1 VSRPEGSELSDR
13 ELSER
18 ELRDL
23 YDFVESGYRGVRR
36 QGPARRFVGRIARA
50 AGLRPRPN
58 GAAEQPVITEYDS
71 PLDAVYAR
79 NPGVFTIP
87 VAWFRNHILFGHGP
101 GAFNAW
107 EATARQLAADP
118 GIGHR
123 DTVLARFYQ
132 TFRPATFAELSF
144 ANPERDV
151 PRTSRLWQVK
161 TSEYKDVY
169 PWSSD
174 LERWPNHVPPHLRL
188 TEYGPVGDEIVQL
201 EVWRLRRLVASI
213 SRDGYRPLETSG
225 TRGYFLKAGPKAC
238 FIVKSGFHRAVT
250 LAALGYT
257 DLPVLLSTT
266 APRLLTLDSLEHWPM
281 VKNGLFEPALAE
293 AVVHHILSDGGAA
306 VAKRLGFE
314 PHP

>member
-1 VSRPEGSELSDR
+1 V
-13 ELSER
+13 
-18 ELRDL
+18 
-23 YDFVESGYRGVRR
+23 
-36 QGPARRFVGRIARA
+36 ARA
-50 AGLRPRPN
+50 AGVQARPAELDERP
-58 GAAEQPVITEYDS
+58 AITAYDS

-79 NPGVFTIP
+79 TPGVFTVP
-87 VAWFRNHILFGHGP
+87 VSWCLNHILFGHGP

-123 DTVLARFYQ
+123 DTVLARFYA
-132 TFRPATFAELSF
+132 TFRPATFAELSY

-151 PRTSRLWQVK
+151 PRSSRLWEVK
-161 TSEYKDVY
+161 TREYKDVY

-174 LERWPNHVPPHLRL
+174 LERWPDHVPPHLRL
-188 TEYGPVGDEIVQL
+188 TEYGPVGDEILQL
-201 EVWRLRRLVASI
+201 EIWRLRRLVASI

-225 TRGYFLKAGPKAC
+225 TRGYFLKVGARAR
-238 FIVKSGFHRAVT
+238 FVVKSGFHRAVT

-266 APRLLTLDSLEHWPM
+266 TPRLLTLDSMEHWPM

-293 AVVHHILSDGGAA
+293 ALVHYMLTDGGADLG
-306 VAKRLGFE
+306 KRLGFE